1 MKFKLIKMKII
12 RNILCA
18 AVLVSATACEKSLD
32 EKIFSAL
39 APSTLFTTEAGL
51 STSLNAAYAYSHR
64 AGATES
70 WCPFWLSSMPTGEMY
85 GVGGSIE
92 SFWTPLTN
100 FTWDANHGQLG
111 PVWNVHYNGI
121 RDANIVLDNLSK
133 GNFSQNFVTLTTA
146 ECHFLR
152 GWNYSE
158 LYYLFGRLPLYKS
171 GADDL
176 LQPRATDE
184 ETRAFIEQELLAAIP
199 NLPVKAAAFGK
210 ATKGAARGVLC
221 KYYLNTRQWQK
232 AADLAKEIMD
242 SNTYAL
248 QSSYA
253 DIFKISNETNSE
265 IIWSLTKNAGST
277 STSQNINALIFP
289 TNYPLPYPNISVFAA
304 RVYVY
309 DKFVDSFEENDARG
323 KMIVRSF
330 NAGNTVVKGYGVNQ
344 SLPFKYEWDPN
355 AVGANAGNDLPV
367 IRYSDI
373 LLSRAEALNEL
384 NGPGAEVIGL
394 INQVRNRC
402 GAAPIA
408 AGAFTKESLRSFL
421 LEERTREFFLESK
434 SREDYVRHGR
444 LISDARARGK
454 NAQDFHV
461 LYPIPQVE
469 LDANKLLEQNEGY

>member
-1 MKFKLIKMKII
+1 MKIFK
-12 RNILCA
+12 NILSIA
-18 AVLVSATACEKSLD
+18 FLVSLTACEKSLD
-32 EKIFSAL
+32 EKIFSSL
-39 APSTLFTTEAGL
+39 APSTLFTTEEGI
-51 STSLNAAYAYSHR
+51 SNSLNAAYAYSHR
-64 AGATES
+64 AGGTES

-133 GNFSQNFVTLTTA
+133 GSFSQGFVTLATA
-146 ECHFLR
+146 ECRFLR

-171 GADDL
+171 GTDDL

-199 NLPVKAAAFGK
+199 NLPVKASAFGR
-210 ATKGAARGVLC
+210 ATKGAAQGILC

-242 SNTYAL
+242 SNNYAL
-248 QSSYA
+248 QARYA
-253 DIFKISNETNSE
+253 DIFKISNETNPE
-265 IIWSLTKNAGST
+265 ILWSLTKNAGAG

-289 TNYPLPYPNISVFAA
+289 TNYPMPYPNNAVYAA

-309 DKFVDSFEENDARG
+309 DKFVDSFEESDARG

-330 NAGNTVVKGYGVNQ
+330 KAGNNEVKGYGNNQ

-355 AVGANAGNDLPV
+355 SVGVNAGNDLPV

-384 NGPGAEVIGL
+384 NGPGAEVISL
-394 INQVRNRC
+394 VNQIRNRS
-402 GAAPIA
+402 GASLLE
-408 AGAFTKESLRSFL
+408 AGVYTKESLRSFL
-421 LEERTREFFLESK
+421 LKERAREFFLEMK
-434 SREDYVRHGR
+434 SREDYIRHGR
-444 LISDARARGK
+444 FISDARERGK

-461 LYPIPQVE
+461 LYPLPQVE
-469 LDANKLLEQNEGY
+469 LDANELLEQNEGY